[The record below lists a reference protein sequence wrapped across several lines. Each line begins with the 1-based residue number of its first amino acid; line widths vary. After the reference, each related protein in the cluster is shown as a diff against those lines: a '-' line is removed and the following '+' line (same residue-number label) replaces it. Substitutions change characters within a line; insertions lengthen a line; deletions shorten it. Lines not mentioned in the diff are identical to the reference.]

1 MPPIT
6 DPLAPPDCG
15 GRFTY
20 HSFLG
25 AGGMGAVYEAYD
37 HQRQSLVAIKV
48 MRRVS
53 GAWIYRFKGE
63 FRSLAGIVHPN
74 LVSLHELIEW
84 EGRWLFTMELVP
96 GEPFSIART
105 TDLGT
110 TSTQVDP
117 AADQPAS
124 DGPRRLAVP
133 RRRSDETS
141 PLPTDVFG
149 ISDALCQLCEGLD
162 YLHRRGTAHGDVKP
176 ANVLITPDGRVVI
189 LDFGIAR
196 DVRSEAEEDDGLSLL
211 GTPGYLAP
219 ERVRGDP
226 VTPAA
231 DMYAVGVTL
240 FEVLTGQRLD
250 TEPEPEAVLRRTR
263 QADSAGARRD
273 LLVQLCLR
281 LLCPDPAQRPTAA
294 EVRDAVVAEGVRTGR
309 EQVIQLVL
317 QLVRSGDETPFVA
330 RAAEVEAIRNAVL
343 AERTDAPRFV
353 IVSGESGIGKT
364 GLLRRV
370 LDEGLLASCLVLEGK
385 CYEREQVPY
394 RALDRVIDALS
405 AKLLGVDAEELQALS
420 WLDLAVVARMF
431 PVLRRVPEI
440 ERVCQKELRAD
451 ERDPPERRRAAAA
464 TLGQLLE
471 IVAEGR
477 RVVLYVDDLH
487 WGDEESAIVLRDL
500 LLGAKSLDLRVVAC
514 HRHPVAGSAVV
525 SRLVDGDPKLSH
537 AEISVGPLPA
547 GESESLARSLLGP
560 SASASHVARVAS
572 EAGGNP
578 FLICELTRFA
588 AGVDLDQLALR
599 SAVARHVALLSEQA
613 RRVLE
618 VLAVAG
624 RRLDVA
630 LARRAADVGHAF
642 EPALILLRNQHLI
655 KAADTL
661 GREIEPYHDR
671 IREVIAAGLSPASL
685 AARHLD
691 LARALEEMG
700 DPEPSLLGF
709 HLEGAGESE
718 RAAELLLQAAHN
730 AEASLAPLNAA
741 DLYERVARLVP
752 EQDPRH
758 RAARHGYAW
767 NLDVAGRG
775 THAAPIYME
784 LAEEAEP
791 VEALGLRRRA
801 ARAWSAAGEFDKA
814 AATLDSV
821 LAGAGVS
828 LPRSR
833 LGFAVRLARDRL
845 WLRLRKNRYVM
856 RNEYD
861 IPIEELLRVD
871 AFEIASQ
878 ILVATSLTGAY
889 LAHTARLRES
899 LCVGEPKRIARAF
912 VDEVLMASI
921 GGEKASRHGLEL
933 LRVAREAIE
942 TGNFSEERALV
953 QNVTGVHAL
962 YNGRYQR
969 VVDVLEKLVDGPE
982 LRRTGLP
989 LRTGRS
995 VVLTSR
1001 FWLGSWR
1008 EMATESARWVVES
1021 RERGDE
1027 YAALLFL
1034 GEVHGQWAAVLD
1046 DEPERA
1052 IRNATATLES
1062 PLLAKLAFP
1071 RLAVGQ
1077 TCAWASLYMGRADEA
1092 ARALEFRG
1100 NVATFLRVQRT
1111 AVELQVLRA
1120 YAALLR
1126 GKPGHSTAEK
1136 WLEKIEKRGLA
1147 WAEPVARII
1156 RASLAAGEGRADES
1170 LVDLDVAVSLCER
1183 EGYRM
1188 FGAAASWRL
1197 GQLQGGDEGA
1207 ARRAAAEA
1215 RIADEGAKRPDRIVR
1230 ALAPGFGDVV

>member
-1 MPPIT
+1 MPPT
-6 DPLAPPDCG
+6 SDSLAPPDCG

-20 HSFLG
+20 QSFLG

-37 HQRQSLVAIKV
+37 HQRQSPVAIKV

-53 GAWIYRFKGE
+53 GAWIYRFKNE
-63 FRSLAGIVHPN
+63 FRSLAGIAHPN

-84 EGRWLFTMELVP
+84 DGRWLFTMELVP
-96 GEPFSIART
+96 GEPFSSVRT
-105 TDLGT
+105 GGHGT
-110 TSTQVDP
+110 TSTEIDP
-117 AADQPAS
+117 AAEQLAAG
-124 DGPRRLAVP
+124 GPRRLAVP

-141 PLPTDVFG
+141 LLPTDIFG

-176 ANVLITPDGRVVI
+176 GNVLITPDGRVVI

-196 DVRSEAEEDDGLSLL
+196 DVRSESEEDDGLSLL

-219 ERVRGDP
+219 ERERGDP

-240 FEVLTGQRLD
+240 FEVLAGQRID
-250 TEPEPEAVLRRTR
+250 AEPEPEAVLRRMR
-263 QADSAGARRD
+263 QTDSAGVRRD

-281 LLCPDPAQRPTAA
+281 LLSPDPAQRPTAA
-294 EVRDAVVAEGVRTGR
+294 EVRDAVVGEGVRTER
-309 EQVIQLVL
+309 EQVIRLVFQLVP
-317 QLVRSGDETPFVA
+317 SAADAHFVA
-330 RAAEVEAIRNAVL
+330 RAAETLAIRNAIL
-343 AERTDAPRFV
+343 DKRADAARLV

-364 GLLRRV
+364 ELMRRV
-370 LDEGLLASCLVLEGK
+370 LDEELAASCLVLEGK
-385 CYEREQVPY
+385 CYEREQLSY

-405 AKLLGVDAEELQALS
+405 AKLLGVDAEELEALS
-420 WLDLAVVARMF
+420 WLDLAAVARMF

-464 TLGQLLE
+464 TLAQLLE

-477 RVVLYVDDLH
+477 RVVLYIDDLH
-487 WGDEESAIVLRDL
+487 WGDEESAIVLRDI
-500 LLGAKSLDLRVVAC
+500 LLGAKSLDVCAVAC
-514 HRHPVAGSAVV
+514 HRHPVAGSAIV
-525 SRLVDGDPKLSH
+525 SRLVEGDPKLPY
-537 AEISVGPLPA
+537 AEIPVRPLPA
-547 GESESLARSLLGP
+547 GESESLARALLGP
-560 SASASHVARVAS
+560 SASASHVARVAA

-578 FLICELTRFA
+578 FLIRELTRF

-599 SAVARHVALLSEQA
+599 SAVARHVEMLSEQA
-613 RRVLE
+613 RRVVE

-630 LARRAADVGHAF
+630 LARRAADVGQAF
-642 EPALILLRNQHLI
+642 EPALILLHSQHLI

-661 GREIEPYHDR
+661 GREIETYHDR
-671 IREVIAAGLSPASL
+671 IREEIVAGLSPAAL

-691 LARALEEMG
+691 LARALEETG

-709 HLEGAGESE
+709 HLEGAGESD
-718 RAAELLLQAAHN
+718 RAAELLLQAARN

-741 DLYERVARLVP
+741 ELYERVARLVSV
-752 EQDPRH
+752 QDPRH

-767 NLDVAGRG
+767 NLDVAGRE
-775 THAAPIYME
+775 TQAAPIYME
-784 LAEEAEP
+784 LAEDAEP
-791 VEALGLRRRA
+791 VAALDLRRRA
-801 ARAWSAAGEFDKA
+801 ARAWSAAGEFEKA
-814 AATLDSV
+814 TATLDSV
-821 LAGAGVS
+821 LAGAGVR
-828 LPRSR
+828 LPGSK

-845 WLRLRKNRYVM
+845 WLRLRNNRYVL
-856 RNEYD
+856 RQESD
-861 IPIEELLRVD
+861 VSIQELLRVD
-871 AFEIASQ
+871 AFEIAAQ
-878 ILVATSLTGAY
+878 ILVATSLTGAF
-889 LAHTARLRES
+889 LAHTAQLRES
-899 LCVGEPKRIARAF
+899 LRVGEPKRIARAI
-912 VDEVLMASI
+912 VDEVMMTSI

-942 TGNFSEERALV
+942 TGNFPEERALV
-953 QNVTGVHAL
+953 QWVTGVHAL

-969 VVDVLEKLVDGPE
+969 VVDLLEKLSDGPE

-989 LRTGRS
+989 LRTARS

-1008 EMATESARWVVES
+1008 EMAAESARWVVES

-1052 IRNATATLES
+1052 IRSAQATLES
-1062 PLLAKLAFP
+1062 PLLAKLPFP

-1077 TCAWASLYMGRADEA
+1077 ACAWASLYMGRADETE
-1092 ARALEFRG
+1092 RALEFRG
-1100 NVATFLRVQRT
+1100 NVATFVRVQRT
-1111 AVELQVLRA
+1111 AVELEVLQA

-1126 GKPGHSTAEK
+1126 GKSGHAAARQR
-1136 WLEKIEKRGLA
+1136 LEKIGKPGLA
-1147 WAEPVARII
+1147 WVEPVARII
-1156 RASLAAGEGRADES
+1156 RASLAAGEGRTDES

-1207 ARRAAAEA
+1207 ERRAVAEA
-1215 RIADEGAKRPDRIVR
+1215 RIAEEGAKRPDRIVR

>member
-1 MPPIT
+1 MPPTT

-20 HSFLG
+20 QSFLG

-37 HQRQSLVAIKV
+37 HQRQSQVAIKV
-48 MRRVS
+48 MRRAT
-53 GAWIYRFKGE
+53 GAWIYRFKSE
-63 FRSLAGIVHPN
+63 FRLLAGIVHPN

-96 GEPFSIART
+96 GEPFSSART
-105 TDLGT
+105 TGLGT

-117 AADQPAS
+117 AAEQSAA

-133 RRRSDETS
+133 RRRSDEKS
-141 PLPTDVFG
+141 LLPTDVFE
-149 ISDALCQLCEGLD
+149 ISHALCQLCEGLD
-162 YLHRRGTAHGDVKP
+162 YLHRNGTAHGDVKP

-196 DVRSEAEEDDGLSLL
+196 DLRSDAEGNDGLSLL

-219 ERVRGDP
+219 EREHGEP
-226 VTPAA
+226 ATPAA
-231 DMYAVGVTL
+231 DMFAVGVTL
-240 FEVLTGQRLD
+240 FEVLTGQRID
-250 TEPEPEAVLRRTR
+250 AEPEPDAVLRRTR
-263 QADSAGARRD
+263 QADSAGVRRE
-273 LLVQLCLR
+273 LLERLCLR
-281 LLCPDPAQRPTAA
+281 LVAADPALRPTAA
-294 EVRDAVVAEGVRTGR
+294 EVRDAVVEEGVRTGR
-309 EQVIQLVL
+309 ERVIQLV
-317 QLVRSGDETPFVA
+317 RSADEAPFVA
-330 RAAEVEAIRNAVL
+330 RAAEIEAIRNAVL
-343 AERTDAPRFV
+343 DKRADAPRLV

-364 GLLRRV
+364 ELMRRV
-370 LDEGLLASCLVLEGK
+370 LDEELPASCLVLEGK

-420 WLDLAVVARMF
+420 WLDLAAVARMF

-440 ERVCQKELRAD
+440 ERVCQKELRPD

-477 RVVLYVDDLH
+477 RVALYVDDLH
-487 WGDEESAIVLRDL
+487 WGDEESAIVLREV
-500 LLGAKSLDLRVVAC
+500 LLGAKSLDVRVVAC

-525 SRLVDGDPKLSH
+525 SRLVDDDPKLPH
-537 AEISVGPLPA
+537 VEISVGPLPA
-547 GESESLARSLLGP
+547 GESESLARALLGP
-560 SASASHVARVAS
+560 SASASHVERVAA

-578 FLICELTRFA
+578 FLIRELTRFA

-599 SAVARHVALLSEQA
+599 SAVARHVEMLSEQA
-613 RRVLE
+613 RQVLE

-624 RRLDVA
+624 RRLDIA
-630 LARRAADVGHAF
+630 LARRAADVGQAF
-642 EPALILLRNQHLI
+642 EPALILLRSQHLI

-685 AARHLD
+685 AARHRD
-691 LARALEEMG
+691 LARALEETG

-718 RAAELLLQAAHN
+718 RAAELLLQAARN

-741 DLYERVARLVP
+741 GLYERVARLVP

-784 LAEEAEP
+784 LAEGAEP

-801 ARAWSAAGEFDKA
+801 ARAWSAAGQFDNA

-821 LAGAGVS
+821 LAGAGVK

-833 LGFAVRLARDRL
+833 LGFGVRLARDRL
-845 WLRLRKNRYVM
+845 WLRLRKNRYVL
-856 RNEYD
+856 RQESD
-861 IPIEELLRVD
+861 VPSEELLRVD

-878 ILVATSLTGAY
+878 ILVATSLTGAF

-899 LCVGEPKRIARAF
+899 FRVGEPKRIARAV
-912 VDEVLMASI
+912 VDEVMMASI

-942 TGNFSEERALV
+942 TGNFPEERALV
-953 QNVTGVHAL
+953 QYVTGVHAL

-969 VVDVLEKLVDGPE
+969 VVDLLAKLADGPE

-989 LRTGRS
+989 LRTARS

-1001 FWLGSWR
+1001 FWLGCWR
-1008 EMATESARWVVES
+1008 EMAAESARWVAES

-1046 DEPERA
+1046 DKPERA

-1062 PLLAKLAFP
+1062 PLLAKLPFP

-1077 TCAWASLYMGRADEA
+1077 ACAWASLYMGRADETG
-1092 ARALEFRG
+1092 RALEFRG
-1100 NVATFLRVQRT
+1100 HVATFIRVQRT
-1111 AVELQVLRA
+1111 AIELQVLQT

-1126 GKPGHSTAEK
+1126 GKAGHAAARK
-1136 WLEKIEKRGLA
+1136 WLEKIEKPGLA
-1147 WAEPVARII
+1147 WVEPVARII
-1156 RASLAAGEGRADES
+1156 RASLAAGEGRVDES

-1207 ARRAAAEA
+1207 ARRAGAEA
-1215 RIADEGAKRPDRIVR
+1215 RIAEEGAKRPDRIVR